1 MKPKTLL
8 IVAIAA
14 WPARALASGFEIPD
28 NGTEALGR
36 GGAFTAK
43 ADDGTALEYNVAGL
57 AQQRGT
63 RLLLDANLWL
73 SSYSFQRSGTYP
85 DNPGNSATS

>member
-1 MKPKTLL
+1 VKPKTLL

-63 RLLLDANLWL
+63 RLLLDANLWPTTPAIPPHL
-73 SSYSFQRSGTYP
+73 GAKCHSLR
-85 DNPGNSATS
+85 